1 MSAIAT
7 EITIILLLLAANG
20 VFAMTEIAVVSARK
34 ARLKRLA
41 AQGDARAAAALQLA
55 ESPNTFLPTVQVGIT
70 LVGVLAGAFG
80 GATIAEEIAAALQ
93 SVPPLAPYG
102 KAIGIAVV
110 VITITYLSL
119 VIGELVPK
127 RLALANPEG
136 IARVMARPMKALAR
150 AANPAVK
157 LLGLSTDVVLRL
169 FGARRD
175 AKPKFRTEE
184 VKVMIEEGL
193 EAGVLSR
200 GESEMVESVL
210 SLDRLPVKDIMTPRP
225 NLIFLNRH
233 DPHEAVW
240 HKIVVSAHT
249 HFPVYENDRDN
260 IVGMVSVKALYAN
273 LAAGAPVKLS
283 DLMTP
288 PLVAPET
295 ETVQQ
300 LLDTFKRSGKH
311 VALVADEFGG
321 IAGLVTLVDVLEAI
335 VGGLPSQE
343 ERLKPKALPRDDGSW
358 LLDGQLETDEL
369 QRRLAGVSVPRE
381 PGREFKTVAG
391 LVLAQLNRFPQ
402 EGDAFDWQGWRF
414 TVIDI
419 DRQRVNK
426 VLATPP
432 APRPAG

>member
-7 EITIILLLLAANG
+7 EIVIILLLLAANG

-41 AQGDARAAAALQLA
+41 AQGDARAAAALHLA

-93 SVPPLAPYG
+93 AVPPLAPYG

-110 VITITYLSL
+110 VIAITYLSL
-119 VIGELVPK
+119 IIGELVPK

-157 LLGLSTDVVLRL
+157 LLGFSTDVVLRL
-169 FGARRD
+169 FDARRETT
-175 AKPKFRTEE
+175 PKFRAEE

-200 GESEMVESVL
+200 GESELVESVL
-210 SLDRLPVKDIMTPRP
+210 SLDRLPVKNIMTPRP
-225 NLIFLNRH
+225 KLIFLNRR
-233 DPHEAVW
+233 DLHEAVW
-240 HKIVVSAHT
+240 HKIIVSAHSN
-249 HFPVYENDRDN
+249 FPVYEESRDN
-260 IVGMVSVKALYAN
+260 VVGIVSVKAIYAN
-273 LAAGAPVKLS
+273 LAAGTAVNLG
-283 DLMTP
+283 DLMTQ
-288 PLVAPET
+288 PLVVPES

-300 LLDTFKRSGKH
+300 LLDAFKKAGRH

-321 IAGLVTLVDVLEAI
+321 IAGMVTLVDVLEAI
-335 VGGLPSQE
+335 VGSLPSLE
-343 ERLKPKALPRDDGSW
+343 ERLKPQAARRDDGSW
-358 LLDGQLETDEL
+358 LIDGQMEIEDL
-369 QRRLAGVSVPRE
+369 QGRITGVTFPHEAGQ
-381 PGREFKTVAG
+381 EFKTAAG
-391 LVLAQLNRFPQ
+391 FVLMQLGRFPK
-402 EGDAFDWQGWRF
+402 EGDRFDWQGYRF
-414 TVIDI
+414 EVLDM
-419 DRQRVNK
+419 DHQRVGK
-426 VLATPP
+426 ILATPP
-432 APRPAG
+432 AGRPIG